1 MIRSV
6 LALACLA
13 AIATAAPVN
22 EDAGL
27 TARPAATAMDAAATD
42 LDESA
47 EAWGRRR
54 RRRFGDSRRR
64 FGDSR
69 RRRTYY
75 CPVRAASWGGFG
87 GWGNWGGWS
96 GCNSNGDR
104 WRTRYSYRGCSG
116 AQCGGRSSC
125 PGSNRRS
132 NSAHSNIK
140 THCARHNW
148 GGWSACTAT
157 CGTGVQHRYR
167 GVRVWNS
174 CGGNGCPTGSQSQS
188 CNTQKCPVD
197 CKVAYW
203 GGYNA
208 CSKSCGGG
216 SQRRTRQLT
225 QPTYGG
231 KGCPTHYQN
240 RACGQGPCAVHCTVS
255 AFSAWTACTKS
266 CGKGSQSR
274 SRAIRTRADHGGY
287 VCPYLRETRSCNKQ
301 ACAVDCVF
309 GSFRAWSTCT
319 KSCGTGSQE
328 RSRSIKQP
336 TFGGKVCPHS
346 AETRACNTAA
356 CAINCKFGD
365 FSKWTACTL
374 SCGTGS
380 QKRSRATTEPQN
392 GGKAC
397 PHAAET
403 RACNAAPCPINGG
416 WTAFDA
422 WSACSKS
429 CDVGSAM
436 RARTCTSP
444 APQFGGKPC
453 PDHAKETK
461 TCNTHVCNCPFCTFK
476 DGHMVVG
483 HKSEHS
489 KTATHGPRTVHASC
503 ANRAQQA
510 FCGKSFVI
518 AHKCIYN
525 RDTDKCACVCRKPT
539 AGQARD
545 HHVIRVPSHKQ
556 TNGKVV
562 KNSKLTNT
570 GAAPKWSNPAVVVN
584 KD

>member
-13 AIATAAPVN
+13 AVATAHPGMSVDDTA
-22 EDAGL
+22 AL
-27 TARPAATAMDAAATD
+27 TMRQASGATSPSAATPPTQLAIA
-42 LDESA
+42 LQ
-47 EAWGRRR
+47 GK
-54 RRRFGDSRRR
+54 FGDSRRR
-64 FGDSR
+64 APVRCNNHHTACICNGCETKYHYSNVATFGDTR
-69 RRRTYY
+69 RRRRRRPTYY
-75 CPVRAASWGGFG
+75 SYSPTYKCRSDRRNGSWGGFG
-87 GWGNWGGWS
+87 GWGGWGGWS
-96 GCNSNGDR
+96 SCNSNGDRWRSSSRYRSCNSPTAHCGGSTCPGTNRSNRSQHSNIKRNGSWGGYGGWGNWGRWSTCNSNGDR
-104 WRTRYSYRGCSG
+104 WRTRYSYRSCSG
-116 AQCGGRSSC
+116 ASCGGRNSC

-225 QPTYGG
+225 QPKYGG

-255 AFSAWTACTKS
+255 AFSAWTGCTKS

-365 FSKWTACTL
+365 FSKWAVCTL

-397 PHAAET
+397 QIG
-403 RACNAAPCPINGG
+403 R
-416 WTAFDA
+416 
-422 WSACSKS
+422 
-429 CDVGSAM
+429 
-436 RARTCTSP
+436 
-444 APQFGGKPC
+444 
-453 PDHAKETK
+453 
-461 TCNTHVCNCPFCTFK
+461 
-476 DGHMVVG
+476 
-483 HKSEHS
+483 
-489 KTATHGPRTVHASC
+489 ASC
-503 ANRAQQA
+503 RE
-510 FCGKSFVI
+510 
-518 AHKCIYN
+518 
-525 RDTDKCACVCRKPT
+525 
-539 AGQARD
+539 
-545 HHVIRVPSHKQ
+545 RV
-556 TNGKVV
+556 
-562 KNSKLTNT
+562 
-570 GAAPKWSNPAVVVN
+570 
-584 KD
+584 